1 MRNLQHF
8 QCISHIFPRVHFPTH
23 TLGECQCTAS
33 TRGLER
39 AAQLHYCL
47 RYGKCILINVEWK
60 MGKNQETRKIEK
72 CVQWQME
79 NALLKSLALIAFA
92 LLTTNLRLAT
102 ARGLRDDP
110 ARWRER
116 ERMRERAKEVG
127 RERG

>member
-1 MRNLQHF
+1 MENGEKSRN
-8 QCISHIFPRVHFPTH
+8 
-23 TLGECQCTAS
+23 E
-33 TRGLER
+33 E
-39 AAQLHYCL
+39 
-47 RYGKCILINVEWK
+47 N
-60 MGKNQETRKIEK
+60 RKIEK

-116 ERMRERAKEVG
+116 EKMRERAKGGSEVAG
-127 RERG
+127 VSRKWVKPAINSSATKTV

>member
-1 MRNLQHF
+1 MENGEKSRN
-8 QCISHIFPRVHFPTH
+8 
-23 TLGECQCTAS
+23 E
-33 TRGLER
+33 E
-39 AAQLHYCL
+39 
-47 RYGKCILINVEWK
+47 N
-60 MGKNQETRKIEK
+60 RKIEK

-116 ERMRERAKEVG
+116 ERKYERESEGG
-127 RERG
+127 RQGAGVNRKWVKPAINSSATKTV